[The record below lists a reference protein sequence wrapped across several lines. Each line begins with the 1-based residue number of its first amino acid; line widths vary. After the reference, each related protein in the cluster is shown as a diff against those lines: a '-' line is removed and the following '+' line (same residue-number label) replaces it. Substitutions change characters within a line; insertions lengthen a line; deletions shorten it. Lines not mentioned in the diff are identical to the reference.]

1 MQTLLAV
8 ARNLF
13 THLGES
19 SKLLSD
25 NTDKPP
31 FLLDKYSKTVGPVD
45 NLVAQTPWK
54 PEYVIPLSSR
64 PKLWQLSFQMGKSA
78 FDIEKNFRFHKGHGF
93 GDKAAQATVEI
104 KTKMSQTSIE
114 IDSKSSQTLMVWSNE
129 NEDKNFDEN
138 QPGTSL
144 NKRRSESKSTSTD
157 VTKSESKFS
166 QTKLNELASRDTQT
180 SPRSSVSTSTQSS
193 SQSVSHQSTST
204 QGNQPMRQET
214 YHLEFHHHV
223 EDEEVAAILE
233 RQHQLANQLMEVAD
247 EPVANHRAALRRSPR
262 IMAQSSQRGNVSP
275 ARGRRF
281 DPVNAS
287 PWRGRGASR
296 SPERGTPSGI
306 PTWRGKLLPDGA
318 KRSQQKDNAS
328 RSPLLKSGQVTKRSQ
343 STRGRGKSRESTGD
357 QPGTSGSPQGQ
368 GRRRGQGRQS
378 PGPTIAKQPRNNS
391 PRERTSPYKLEKSDG
406 RPLEVP
412 GVTKEIAEQ
421 AQMQEYMLAARNSI
435 EAAILEAIENTAS
448 LQAKEEIFELINQ
461 QQAGK
466 RGQSSENV
474 GQGHQKIGQGHCV
487 AGTSSQEYDT
497 EVGKWDGSVKKNELE
512 LKKTHSS
519 ENVGQHDENMD
530 QGHCVAGTSSQEYD
544 SEGKMWDSGTVKK
557 TEPGLRT
564 THSLESSSSRGSQ
577 YVSSEEESAR
587 SDHKTRYDTGF
598 FLYSSLSEGSNSF
611 STASSASTVV
621 GESGQSQGQSE
632 VNRDSPKLFR
642 TSDWVI
648 VNEIGKQLMERVPEK
663 KDQEGPSARAGKF
676 PPFQTAVVSTGSG
689 EIPYENGATNGMLGE
704 SSKCQPIEIRDSNS
718 SSDEEQIVKIVKKS
732 MNVKREPQQIQSGTE
747 SEYELAPECSF
758 IDFYKPELQQHRTS
772 DELVHLTDSS
782 TVLTME
788 DLMWVISLN
797 KLAVQMETQPRFE
810 TRNVITSG
818 IHVVNIRFAV

>member
-1 MQTLLAV
+1 M

-25 NTDKPP
+25 NSDKPP
-31 FLLDKYSKTVGPVD
+31 FLLDKYSKTVGPID

-64 PKLWQLSFQMGKSA
+64 PKLWQLSLQMGESA

-104 KTKMSQTSIE
+104 KTKMSQTSVE
-114 IDSKSSQTLMVWSNE
+114 IDSKSSQTLMVWSDQDE
-129 NEDKNFDEN
+129 NFDEN

-157 VTKSESKFS
+157 VAKSESKFS

-180 SPRSSVSTSTQSS
+180 SPRSSVSASTQSS
-193 SQSVSHQSTST
+193 SQSVNHQSTST
-204 QGNQPMRQET
+204 QGHQPMRQET

-233 RQHQLANQLMEVAD
+233 RQHQLANQLLQMED
-247 EPVANHRAALRRSPR
+247 TDQPVANQRAALRRSPR
-262 IMAQSSQRGNVSP
+262 IMAQSSQRGWQNVNVSP
-275 ARGRRF
+275 ARSRRF

-287 PWRGRGASR
+287 PGRGRGGSR
-296 SPERGTPSGI
+296 SPERGSPSGI
-306 PTWRGKLLPDGA
+306 PTWKGKLLPDGA
-318 KRSQQKDNAS
+318 KRSQQKDNTS
-328 RSPLLKSGQVTKRSQ
+328 RSPLLKSGQVAKRSQ

-357 QPGTSGSPQGQ
+357 QPGTSGSPQG
-368 GRRRGQGRQS
+368 RRRGHGCQS
-378 PGPTIAKQPRNNS
+378 PGPTIAKQPRSNS

-474 GQGHQKIGQGHCV
+474 DQGHQKGHQGH
-487 AGTSSQEYDT
+487 S
-497 EVGKWDGSVKKNELE
+497 L
-512 LKKTHSS
+512 
-519 ENVGQHDENMD
+519 
-530 QGHCVAGTSSQEYD
+530 AGTSSQEYD
-544 SEGKMWDSGTVKK
+544 SEGKMWEIGSVKK
-557 TEPGLRT
+557 TEPALKT

-587 SDHKTRYDTGF
+587 SDNKTRYDTGF
-598 FLYSSLSEGSNSF
+598 FLYSSHSEGSNSF

-621 GESGQSQGQSE
+621 GEGEQETEGQDQSEVSQGQSE

-676 PPFQTAVVSTGSG
+676 PPFHTSG
-689 EIPYENGATNGMLGE
+689 NGGIPFENEATNEMPGG
-704 SSKCQPIEIRDSNS
+704 SSKKEPMEIQDSNS
-718 SSDEEQIVKIVKKS
+718 SNDEEHIIKIGGKGIS
-732 MNVKREPQQIQSGTE
+732 SKRELQQIQSSTE

-772 DELVHLTDSS
+772 DELVRLTDSS

-810 TRNVITSG
+810 TRNNITSG
-818 IHVVNIRFAV
+818 IHVVDICFEV